1 MQGTDSDEEWETEIA
16 IVEVNG
22 VIDARS
28 VRQAVAAKQT
38 ALRRSET
45 ATPLLQIGNS
55 LFTGKWLRTVGT
67 DIIMQ
72 ADGGQHLKVLA
83 ASDKMLKTEK
93 ALLTAASASAPA
105 AAVIVQTDELTPEKE
120 RPPQRQSK
128 K

>member
-1 MQGTDSDEEWETEIA
+1 MALLEPQHAQMQGTDSDEEWETEIA

-72 ADGGQHLKVLA
+72 ADGGQHLKLCFY
-83 ASDKMLKTEK
+83 T
-93 ALLTAASASAPA
+93 
-105 AAVIVQTDELTPEKE
+105 
-120 RPPQRQSK
+120 
-128 K
+128 

>member
-45 ATPLLQIGNS
+45 ATPLLQVR
-55 LFTGKWLRTVGT
+55 LFN
-67 DIIMQ
+67 D
-72 ADGGQHLKVLA
+72 
-83 ASDKMLKTEK
+83 
-93 ALLTAASASAPA
+93 
-105 AAVIVQTDELTPEKE
+105 
-120 RPPQRQSK
+120 
-128 K
+128 